1 MSTLTATAKRLLTEA
16 RQLSTP
22 TNQPVLDRLRQ
33 APGRIMVEAGLMPD
47 AWQTDL
53 LTSPSRRMLLLC
65 SRQAGKSTVAAALA
79 TLVALLRGR
88 SLILLLSPTQRQ
100 SGELF
105 RKVLDHFNA
114 LGRPLPV
121 ANESALRIELSN
133 GSRIVAL
140 PGVEETVRCFSGVS
154 LLVIDEAARVPDDL
168 YRAVRPM
175 LAVSGGRLICLS
187 TPFGKR
193 GFFYDAWV
201 SGGADWKRV
210 EIPAAK
216 VQRISPE
223 FLAEEQRSLGP
234 RWFAQEYCCSFEE
247 VVGAVFADADIQAA
261 LDSDLQP
268 MILSGSK
275 P

>member
-16 RQLSTP
+16 RELTAP
-22 TNQPVLDRLRQ
+22 TNHPVLDRLRQ

-105 RKVLDHFNA
+105 RKVLDLFNA
-114 LGRPLPV
+114 LGRPIPV

-140 PGVEETVRCFSGVS
+140 PGVEETVRCFSEGV
-154 LLVIDEAARVPDDL
+154 
-168 YRAVRPM
+168 
-175 LAVSGGRLICLS
+175 
-187 TPFGKR
+187 
-193 GFFYDAWV
+193 
-201 SGGADWKRV
+201 
-210 EIPAAK
+210 
-216 VQRISPE
+216 
-223 FLAEEQRSLGP
+223 
-234 RWFAQEYCCSFEE
+234 
-247 VVGAVFADADIQAA
+247 
-261 LDSDLQP
+261 
-268 MILSGSK
+268 
-275 P
+275 